1 MKKILLSVIL
11 ILSICSVPVMSNEV
25 EDDYFDIAANYCV
38 FGNYNSAME
47 YLDKILTINPNNQ
60 RAMDLK
66 KGVTHVISGDKSSF
80 VEGGNPLIKQAM
92 EYKRTG
98 DEQAELR
105 TLVQATQGN
114 NSYLAY
120 YYLGNLYRLKKDYQ
134 HALDAY
140 NSSTSARA
148 DFAPS
153 YLSSAIVLYETG
165 KYESV
170 INPIDKYLTFNPNDD
185 LAYAI
190 KSRAEFAL
198 GNLNSAKANND
209 KAIEINDCPEYQ
221 FDRAKILYKQEQY
234 SDSKELFKKLLPD
247 IQTSKIYEY
256 MGLCDYALKDY
267 INALMDFDKAI
278 LLSNNDEYLE
288 SRYNE
293 IKQLLEQSEV
303 KSDETT
309 QE

>member
-1 MKKILLSVIL
+1 MKKIILSVIL
-11 ILSICSVPVMSNEV
+11 ILSICTIPVISSEV

-60 RAMDLK
+60 RAMNLK
-66 KGVTHVISGDKSSF
+66 KGLAHVISGDKSSF
-80 VEGGNPLIKQAM
+80 VENVNPLIKQAM

-105 TLVQATQGN
+105 TLMQATQGS

-153 YLSSAIVLYETG
+153 YLASAIVLYEIG
-165 KYESV
+165 KYEAV

-185 LAYAI
+185 LAYAL

-198 GNLNSAKANND
+198 GNLSASKADND

-221 FDRAKILYKQEQY
+221 FDRAKILYKQAQY
-234 SDSKELFKKLLPD
+234 KDSKELFKKLLPN

-256 MGLCDYALKDY
+256 MGLCDYALQDY

-278 LLSNNDEYLE
+278 LLSNNDDYLE
-288 SRYNE
+288 AKYNE
-293 IKQLLEQSEV
+293 IKKLLEQPEV
-303 KSDETT
+303 ENNAT

>member
-11 ILSICSVPVMSNEV
+11 ILSISAIPVMSSEV

-60 RAMDLK
+60 RATNLK
-66 KGVTHVISGDKSSF
+66 KGLAHVISGDKSSF
-80 VEGGNPLIKQAM
+80 VENVNPLIKQAM

-105 TLVQATQGN
+105 TLMQATQEN

-153 YLSSAIVLYETG
+153 YLANAIVLYEIG
-165 KYESV
+165 KYDAV

-198 GNLNSAKANND
+198 GNLNASKADND

-221 FDRAKILYKQEQY
+221 FDRAKILYKQAQY
-234 SDSKELFKKLLPD
+234 KDSKELFKKLLPN

-256 MGLCDYALKDY
+256 MGLCDYALQDY

-278 LLSNNDEYLE
+278 LLSNNDDYLE
-288 SRYNE
+288 AKYNE
-293 IKQLLEQSEV
+293 IKKLLEQPEV
-303 KSDETT
+303 ENNAT